1 MIFVP
6 SQDGLSHN
14 PKEFTSKDDIEA
26 GGNILLRL
34 ILDIAGGDNVKEKIK
49 VGAAQLGPINLDHSR
64 QEIIQ
69 RLINLM
75 MEASDSGAD
84 LVVYPELALTTFFP
98 RWFIE
103 EEDSLNLDDFYE
115 TEMPNSSTKSYLKL
129 PRNLK

>member
-1 MIFVP
+1 M
-6 SQDGLSHN
+6 SD
-14 PKEFTSKDDIEA
+14 
-26 GGNILLRL
+26 R
-34 ILDIAGGDNVKEKIK
+34 KIK

-69 RLINLM
+69 RLFNLM

-115 TEMPNSSTKSYLKL
+115 TEMPNSSTQILFETAKKLKIGFSL
-129 PRNLK
+129 GYAELTKDGHRYNPQSTRRKRWPHRREV

>member
-1 MIFVP
+1 M
-6 SQDGLSHN
+6 
-14 PKEFTSKDDIEA
+14 
-26 GGNILLRL
+26 
-34 ILDIAGGDNVKEKIK
+34 
-49 VGAAQLGPINLDHSR
+49 DHSR

-115 TEMPNSSTKSYLKL
+115 TEMPNSSTQILFETAKKLKIGFSL
-129 PRNLK
+129 GYAELTKDGHRYNTQVLVGKKMATSSGSIGKCIYQVMKNMNLGENSST